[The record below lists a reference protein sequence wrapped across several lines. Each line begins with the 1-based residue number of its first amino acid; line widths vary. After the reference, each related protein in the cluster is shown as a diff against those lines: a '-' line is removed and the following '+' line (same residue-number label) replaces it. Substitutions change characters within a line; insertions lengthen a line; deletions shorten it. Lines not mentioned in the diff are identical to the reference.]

1 LQKKLIASAGCCRQH
16 KSPWQEGQIVMDY
29 QPLMLSCLTGAVV
42 GVTVI
47 ALILRMGRRMDLPRR
62 DGELHHT
69 SGVQK
74 SRLGGVALA
83 AAFVSVVLLF
93 TVLNGEHLQA
103 DMQQWAIVA
112 ASLAM
117 FGLGLWDDLF
127 VLGAKRK
134 LIGQLA
140 IATAAYWLGIEIN
153 KFQIPFTGH
162 IVDLGFW
169 SWPVT
174 IFWLVALTN
183 LINLIDGVD
192 GLAGGICLM
201 LMILLVYV
209 GGGAGDLSFIAAGMA
224 GALVGFLWFNFP
236 PARIYMGDGGAYFL
250 GFLIA
255 CKTIAGSE
263 KGTVFAALIAPL
275 FVLALPILDTALAIL
290 RRGLR
295 GLPLFRADR
304 RHIHHHLLDSGLSR
318 RHVVLVTYAFT
329 AIFLGLGFVAFWWHG
344 QHLAI
349 LLGFGILV
357 TLLAAGQM
365 NFSRE
370 WFAVGRVLGNSLN
383 MRSEIQYAIAQ
394 TRWLVMEGA
403 RCQSVAALCE
413 DTVFVARKLG
423 FDTVRIRLEDNERTW
438 QITPANGDNR
448 RVFQHQLPGHRY
460 CFIELG
466 VIRQEAGESA
476 NNGDTAKIGRPKA
489 RTKPSVSGLTNGNG
503 TPHAAD
509 ANVVR
514 EFSILSELLAEAWVK
529 AIKAWE
535 KQNQSPARFDG
546 LEIPAPE
553 SRPKEI
559 SGAQPET
566 I

>member
-1 LQKKLIASAGCCRQH
+1 VL
-16 KSPWQEGQIVMDY
+16 DY
-29 QPLMLSCLTGAVV
+29 QPLILSCLTGAGV
-42 GVTVI
+42 GVAVI

-93 TVLNGEHLQA
+93 TALNGGHPLA
-103 DMQQWAIVA
+103 DSEQWAIVA

-127 VLGAKRK
+127 RLGARRK
-134 LIGQLA
+134 LIGQVA
-140 IATAAYWLGIEIN
+140 IATAAYFLDIGIH

-162 IVDLGFW
+162 IIDLGFW

-174 IFWLVALTN
+174 VFWLVALTN

-209 GGGAGDLSFIAAGMA
+209 GGGTGDLSFIAAGMA
-224 GALVGFLWFNFP
+224 GALLGFLWFNFP

-250 GFLIA
+250 GFLIG
-255 CKTIAGSE
+255 CKTIASSQ

-304 RHIHHHLLDSGLSR
+304 SHIHHHLLDSGLSR
-318 RHVVLVTYAFT
+318 RRVVLATYSFT

-349 LLGFGILV
+349 LLGLGILV

-370 WFAVGRVLGNSLN
+370 WFAVGRILGNSLN
-383 MRSEIQYAIAQ
+383 MRSEIQYALAQ

-403 RCQSVAALCE
+403 RCRSIAALCE
-413 DTVFVARKLG
+413 DTVFIARKLG
-423 FDTVRIRLEDNERTW
+423 FATVRIRLEDDERMW
-438 QITPANGDNR
+438 QITPASEDSCR
-448 RVFQHQLPGHRY
+448 LFKHQLPGHRY

-466 VIRQEAGESA
+466 VVRPEAGGGA
-476 NNGDTAKIGRPKA
+476 TNGDTLKNGQAKTWAKSCATRQA
-489 RTKPSVSGLTNGNG
+489 NGNG
-503 TPHAAD
+503 TPPAGG
-509 ANVVR
+509 ANVPR
-514 EFSILSELLAEAWVK
+514 EFSILSELLAEAWAK
-529 AIKAWE
+529 AIAAWE
-535 KQNQSPARFDG
+535 KQNQLPARFDG
-546 LEIPAPE
+546 LGTPASE
-553 SRPKEI
+553 NRPKEI
-559 SGAQPET
+559 SVAQPET

>member
-1 LQKKLIASAGCCRQH
+1 
-16 KSPWQEGQIVMDY
+16 MDY
-29 QPLMLSCLTGAVV
+29 QPLMLSCLTGAGV
-42 GVTVI
+42 GVVVI
-47 ALILRMGRRMDLPRR
+47 ALILRMGRRMNLPRR
-62 DGELHHT
+62 DGELHHS
-69 SGVQK
+69 SGIQK

-93 TVLNGEHLQA
+93 TVLNGGQPEATSQR
-103 DMQQWAIVA
+103 WAIAA

-127 VLGAKRK
+127 VLGARRK

-140 IATAAYWLGIEIN
+140 IASAAYWAGIEIN
-153 KFQIPFTGH
+153 KFQIPFSGH
-162 IVDLGFW
+162 VIDLGFW
-169 SWPVT
+169 SWLVT
-174 IFWLVALTN
+174 VFWLVALTN
-183 LINLIDGVD
+183 LVNLIDGVD

-224 GALVGFLWFNFP
+224 GALMGFLWFNFP

-250 GFLIA
+250 GFLIG
-255 CKTIAGSE
+255 CKTIASSQ

-304 RHIHHHLLDSGLSR
+304 NHIHHHLLDSGLSR
-318 RHVVLVTYAFT
+318 RNVVLATYAFT

-344 QHLAI
+344 EHLAI
-349 LLGFGILV
+349 LLGLGILV

-370 WFAVGRVLGNSLN
+370 WFAVGRILGNSLN
-383 MRSEIQYAIAQ
+383 MRSEIQYALAQ

-403 RCQSVAALCE
+403 RCQSVSALCD
-413 DTVFVARKLG
+413 DTVFIARKLG
-423 FDTVRIRLEDNERTW
+423 FVTVRIRLEDDERMW
-438 QITPANGDNR
+438 QITPANEDR
-448 RVFQHQLPGHRY
+448 CRLFKHQLPGHRH

-466 VIRQEAGESA
+466 VVRPEAGGGA
-476 NNGDTAKIGRPKA
+476 TNGDTVRNGQAKTWAKSRSTRPA
-489 RTKPSVSGLTNGNG
+489 NGNG
-503 TPHAAD
+503 TPSAGGAD
-509 ANVVR
+509 VPR
-514 EFSILSELLAEAWVK
+514 EFSILSELLAEAWAK
-529 AIKAWE
+529 AIGAWE
-535 KQNQSPARFDG
+535 KQNQLPLRFDG
-546 LEIPAPE
+546 LGTPASE
-553 SRPKEI
+553 NRPKEI
-559 SGAQPET
+559 PRAQPET

>member
-1 LQKKLIASAGCCRQH
+1 
-16 KSPWQEGQIVMDY
+16 MDY
-29 QPLMLSCLTGAVV
+29 QPLILSWLSGAGV
-42 GVTVI
+42 GVAVI
-47 ALILRMGRRMDLPRR
+47 ALILRMRRRVDMPRR
-62 DGELHHT
+62 DGEMHHT
-69 SGVQK
+69 GGVQK

-83 AAFVSVVLLF
+83 AAFVSVVFLF
-93 TVLNGEHLQA
+93 TVLKGGQVEATSQLWTIA
-103 DMQQWAIVA
+103 A

-127 VLGAKRK
+127 VLGARRK

-140 IATAAYWLGIEIN
+140 IATAAYWLGIEIS

-162 IVDLGFW
+162 IIDLGFW
-169 SWPVT
+169 SLPVT
-174 IFWLVALTN
+174 VFWLVALTN

-209 GGGAGDLSFIAAGMA
+209 GGGDGDLSFIAAGMA
-224 GALVGFLWFNFP
+224 GALMGFLWFNFP

-250 GFLIA
+250 GFLIG
-255 CKTIAGSE
+255 CKTIAGSQ
-263 KGTVFAALIAPL
+263 KGTVFAALTAPL

-304 RHIHHHLLDSGLSR
+304 SHIHHHLLDAGLSR

-329 AIFLGLGFVAFWWHG
+329 AIFLGLGFVAFWSHG

-349 LLGFGILV
+349 LLGLGILV

-370 WFAVGRVLGNSLN
+370 WFAVGRILGNSLN
-383 MRSEIQYAIAQ
+383 MRSEIQYALAQ

-403 RCQSVAALCE
+403 RCQSIAALCD
-413 DTVFVARKLG
+413 DTVFIARKLG
-423 FDTVRIRLEDNERTW
+423 FDTVRIQLEDDERTW
-438 QITPANGDNR
+438 LITPGGGDNCR
-448 RVFQHQLPGHRY
+448 LFRHNMPGHPDR
-460 CFIELG
+460 FIELG
-466 VIRQEAGESA
+466 VIRSEAGGDA
-476 NNGDTAKIGRPKA
+476 NSGNAAKILRPKA
-489 RTKPSVSGLTNGNG
+489 PTTSGASRQMSGNG
-503 TPHAAD
+503 TPTIVEHD
-509 ANVVR
+509 ER
-514 EFSILSELLAEAWVK
+514 EFSILSELLAEAWAK
-529 AIKAWE
+529 AIAVWE
-535 KQNQSPARFDG
+535 KQRQLPARFDG
-546 LEIPAPE
+546 LKTPAPE
-553 SRPKEI
+553 NRPKAI